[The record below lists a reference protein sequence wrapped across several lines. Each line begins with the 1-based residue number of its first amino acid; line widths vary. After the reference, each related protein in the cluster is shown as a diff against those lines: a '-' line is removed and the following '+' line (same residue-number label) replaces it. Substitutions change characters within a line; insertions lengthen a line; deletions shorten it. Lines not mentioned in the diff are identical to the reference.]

1 MRRAVLAFTAALLAS
16 APIAAQTIQT
26 PATDRVI
33 DQGTNHSE
41 VMRIAQYLTDV
52 IGARLTNSP
61 GIRKAEDWTQA
72 KFREWGLVNVHKEGF
87 EFGRGWSNEKLA
99 VRMVAP
105 RPLQLIAAP
114 LPWTPGTSGAVTGEV
129 VLAPLAD
136 EAAFAQYK
144 GKLQGKVVLL
154 TEPKDIEDPTE
165 APFKRWSTE
174 ELAKRDFYDLPNGAE
189 GRPFNPA
196 RLTFAAKRDAFLK
209 AEGAIGYA
217 IMSSRNGKLVHG
229 QNSQF
234 QVGQSGALS
243 GIEIA
248 AEDYR
253 RLARLAKMGAKPTLE
268 IDAVNRFD
276 DSDTKAYNVLADIPG
291 TDPKAGYVM
300 AGAHLD
306 SWAMGDGAAD
316 NAAGSAMVMEAAR
329 IIRASGIKTKRAIRF
344 ALWAGEEQGLLGS
357 MAYVES
363 HIAKRPVEAGAT
375 GMVRYMT
382 WSRAFP
388 ITPGPDHGK
397 LAAYFNLDNGSGK
410 IRGIYAQGN
419 TAVMPIFEQW
429 FTPFHT
435 MGATQVSARRTGSTD
450 HVFFDAVGIPAFQFI
465 QDPLDYGSMVHHTDV
480 DTFDH
485 LKADDMRQGALILA
499 AFLINAANSDQPL
512 PRMPMATAP
521 TPADQFYNF
530 PESAH

>member
-1 MRRAVLAFTAALLAS
+1 MRRSMLALTAALLAS

-26 PATDRVI
+26 SPTDRVI

-87 EFGRGWSNEKLA
+87 EFGRGWWNEKLA

-105 RPLQLIAAP
+105 RPLQLVAAP

-136 EAAFAQYK
+136 EAAFAQFK
-144 GKLQGKVVLL
+144 GKLKGKVVLI
-154 TEPKDIEDPTE
+154 TEPRELEEATE
-165 APFKRWSTE
+165 APFKRWTDD
-174 ELAKRDFYDLPNGAE
+174 ELTKRDNYDLLNGGGGNRA
-189 GRPFNPA
+189 FNPS
-196 RLTFAAKRDAFLK
+196 RLTFGAKRDAFLK
-209 AEGAIGYA
+209 EEGAIGYA

-234 QVGQSGALS
+234 QVGQSGLLP

-268 IDAVNRFD
+268 IDAVNHFED
-276 DSDTKAYNVLADIPG
+276 ADTKAYNVLADIPG

-316 NAAGSAMVMEAAR
+316 NGAGSAMVMEAAR
-329 IIRASGIKTKRAIRF
+329 IIKASGIKTKRAIRF

-357 MAYVES
+357 M
-363 HIAKRPVEAGAT
+363 P
-375 GMVRYMT
+375 M
-382 WSRAFP
+382 SR
-388 ITPGPDHGK
+388 
-397 LAAYFNLDNGSGK
+397 
-410 IRGIYAQGN
+410 
-419 TAVMPIFEQW
+419 
-429 FTPFHT
+429 T
-435 MGATQVSARRTGSTD
+435 MSPSARSM
-450 HVFFDAVGIPAFQFI
+450 PA
-465 QDPLDYGSMVHHTDV
+465 
-480 DTFDH
+480 
-485 LKADDMRQGALILA
+485 RA
-499 AFLINAANSDQPL
+499 AWC
-512 PRMPMATAP
+512 AT
-521 TPADQFYNF
+521 
-530 PESAH
+530 